1 MGIKLQV
8 LSVKDADLLLAL
20 YRAVAVGGTLGRDP
34 DEYTEVDVIQTLEK
48 ALTTGVCLGAF
59 DNNNLCGEIHGSR
72 LMPRRFRHVFSGL
85 TIAVHPDYQRLGI
98 GRSLFEALLAHVDAF
113 DPPIQRVEL
122 ILQAGNSSALHLYKT
137 LGFAEE
143 GLLRQ
148 RVRCSDGS
156 MVDDIYMARL
166 KITDPV

>member
-1 MGIKLQV
+1 M
-8 LSVKDADLLLAL
+8 
-20 YRAVAVGGTLGRDP
+20 
-34 DEYTEVDVIQTLEK
+34 
-48 ALTTGVCLGAF
+48 
-59 DNNNLCGEIHGSR
+59 
-72 LMPRRFRHVFSGL
+72 
-85 TIAVHPDYQRLGI
+85 HPDYQRLGV
-98 GRSLFEALLAHVDAF
+98 GRSLFEALLAHVDAL

-137 LGFAEE
+137 LGFEEE

-166 KITDPV
+166 RITEPG

>member
-1 MGIKLQV
+1 MGINLRA

-20 YRAVAVGGTLGRDP
+20 YRAVAVGGTLGRDS
-34 DEYTEVDVIQTLEK
+34 DEYTQVDVVQTLEK

-59 DNNNLCGEIHGSR
+59 NSNDLCGEIHGSR

-85 TIAVHPDYQRLGI
+85 TVAVHPNYQRLGI
-98 GRSLFEALLAHVDAF
+98 GRSLFEALLAHVDAL

-122 ILQAGNSSALHLYKT
+122 ILQAGNSSALHLYTT

-143 GLLRQ
+143 GRLRQ

-166 KITDPV
+166 RVTDLG